1 MNIPELIQNYGYAA
15 VAVGTFLEGET
26 VLLLAGAAASRGHLA
41 MPWVIA
47 VATVA
52 SFAGDQLFFYLGRA
66 YGAALLQRF
75 PKLGAG
81 TARARVLLERHN
93 TPVILSVRF
102 LYGLR
107 IAGPLAIGM
116 SGVGWWRFFV
126 LNLIGAV
133 VWACAIAALGYGTGR
148 ALASVLGTIDA
159 DEIWTMG
166 VLLVAGALIGLF
178 ARFRAA
184 RRRRLGEGPVG
195 SG

>member
-1 MNIPELIQNYGYAA
+1 MNIPEWIQNYGYAA

-66 YGAALLQRF
+66 YGPALLQRF

-116 SGVGWWRFFV
+116 SGVGWLRFFV

-133 VWACAIAALGYGTGR
+133 VWACAIAALGYGTGQ

-166 VLLVAGALIGLF
+166 VLLVAGALIWLI

-184 RRRRLGEGPVG
+184 RRRLGEGPLG
-195 SG
+195 SE

>member
-1 MNIPELIQNYGYAA
+1 MNIPEWIQNYGYAA

-66 YGAALLQRF
+66 YGPALLQRF

-116 SGVGWWRFFV
+116 SGVGWLRFFV

-133 VWACAIAALGYGTGR
+133 VWACAIAALGYGTGQ

-166 VLLVAGALIGLF
+166 VLLVAGALIWLI

-184 RRRRLGEGPVG
+184 RRRVGEGPLG
-195 SG
+195 SE

>member
-1 MNIPELIQNYGYAA
+1 MNIPEWIQNYGYAA
-15 VAVGTFLEGET
+15 VAVGTCLEGET

-66 YGAALLQRF
+66 YGPALLQRF

-116 SGVGWWRFFV
+116 SGVGWLRFFV

-133 VWACAIAALGYGTGR
+133 VWACAIAALGYGTGQ

-166 VLLVAGALIGLF
+166 VLLVAGALIWLI

-184 RRRRLGEGPVG
+184 RRRLGEGPLG
-195 SG
+195 SE

>member
-1 MNIPELIQNYGYAA
+1 M
-15 VAVGTFLEGET
+15 
-26 VLLLAGAAASRGHLA
+26 
-41 MPWVIA
+41 
-47 VATVA
+47 
-52 SFAGDQLFFYLGRA
+52 
-66 YGAALLQRF
+66 
-75 PKLGAG
+75 
-81 TARARVLLERHN
+81 LLERHN

-116 SGVGWWRFFV
+116 SGVGWLRFFV

-133 VWACAIAALGYGTGR
+133 VWACAIAALGYGTGH
-148 ALASVLGTIDA
+148 ALASMLGAIDA
-159 DEIWTMG
+159 DEIWTIG
-166 VLLVAGALIGLF
+166 VLLVAAALIGLI

>member
-26 VLLLAGAAASRGHLA
+26 VLLLAGAAASRGHLT

-66 YGAALLQRF
+66 YGPALLQRF
-75 PKLGAG
+75 PRLEAG

-133 VWACAIAALGYGTGR
+133 VWACAIAALGYATGH
-148 ALASVLGTIDA
+148 ALASVLGPIDA
-159 DEIWTMG
+159 DEVWTMG
-166 VLLVAGALIGLF
+166 ILLVAGALIWLI

-184 RRRRLGEGPVG
+184 RRRVGEGPLG
-195 SG
+195 SE

>member
-1 MNIPELIQNYGYAA
+1 MNIPDLIQHYGYAA
-15 VAVGTFLEGET
+15 VAIGTFLEGET
-26 VLLLAGAAASRGHLA
+26 VLLLGGAAASRGHLGL
-41 MPWVIA
+41 PWVIV

-52 SFAGDQLFFYLGRA
+52 SFAGDQSFFWMGRA
-66 YGAALLQRF
+66 YGPALLQRF

-116 SGVGWWRFFV
+116 SGVGRLRFFV
-126 LNLIGAV
+126 LNLIGAL
-133 VWACAIAALGYGTGR
+133 VWACVIAALGYGTGQ

-159 DEIWTMG
+159 EEIWTLG
-166 VLLVAGALIGLF
+166 VVLVAGALIGLI
-178 ARFRAA
+178 AHFRAT
-184 RRRRLGEGPVG
+184 RRRRLGEAPLG
-195 SG
+195 SD

>member
-66 YGAALLQRF
+66 YGPALLQRF

-116 SGVGWWRFFV
+116 SGVGWLRFFV

-133 VWACAIAALGYGTGR
+133 VWACAIAALGYGTGQ

-166 VLLVAGALIGLF
+166 VLLVAGVLIWLI

-184 RRRRLGEGPVG
+184 RRRVGEGPLG
-195 SG
+195 SE

>member
-1 MNIPELIQNYGYAA
+1 MNIPEWIQNYGYAA

-66 YGAALLQRF
+66 YGPALLQRF

-116 SGVGWWRFFV
+116 SGVGWLRFFV

-133 VWACAIAALGYGTGR
+133 VWACAIAALGYGTGQ

-166 VLLVAGALIGLF
+166 VLLVAGVLIWLI

-184 RRRRLGEGPVG
+184 RRRVGEGPLG
-195 SG
+195 SE

>member
-66 YGAALLQRF
+66 YGPALLQRF

-116 SGVGWWRFFV
+116 SGVGWLRFFV

-133 VWACAIAALGYGTGR
+133 VWACAIAALGYGTGQ

-159 DEIWTMG
+159 DEIWTI
-166 VLLVAGALIGLF
+166 GALLAASALAWWL
-178 ARFRAA
+178 ARVRAA
-184 RRRRLGEGPVG
+184 QVRRLGEGPLG
-195 SG
+195 SD